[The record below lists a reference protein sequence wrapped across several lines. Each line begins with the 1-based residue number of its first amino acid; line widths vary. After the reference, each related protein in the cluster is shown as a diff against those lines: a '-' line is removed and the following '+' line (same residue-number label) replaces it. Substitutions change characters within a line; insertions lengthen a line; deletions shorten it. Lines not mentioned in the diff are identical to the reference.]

1 MKRDILKIVEEHCNG
16 CGQYVPI
23 CHKGSMQVKN
33 GIIKLVQ
40 EAPGSC
46 LMKSGFNKGI

>member
-1 MKRDILKIVEEHCNG
+1 VSHEKRYFKIVEEHCNE
-16 CGQYVPI
+16 CVPI

>member
-16 CGQYVPI
+16 SGQYVPI

>member
-23 CHKGSMQVKN
+23 CHKGS
-33 GIIKLVQ
+33 
-40 EAPGSC
+40 SC